1 VFVLPRLR
9 NRTHRQ
15 VRHTKK
21 LVALKTAIT
30 RGELAFLVLIFVLG
44 TAPATA
50 ETKAAKTKSAT
61 STAAAKPTSKNATK
75 SNVEVLPPKVA
86 LVPGART
93 LIATANARFTPAY
106 RSYSDKK
113 PFTTF
118 DAEKRYTGK
127 SIFTVLGK
135 QGKYLIVNV
144 PSRPNGS
151 TAFVLASSMTLS
163 ETDALITVSLKTRE
177 LVAYRGQEEI
187 LRTTVAVGQGRFPT
201 PKGTFYTLEVAKLA
215 NPAGAYG
222 PYALGLSGFSTVL
235 TEFGRGDGQLAI
247 HGTNQPALLGQNVS
261 HGCIRISNEMVTRLV
276 QEFPLGAPVVI
287 SD

>member
-1 VFVLPRLR
+1 VFVLPSAQRQIRRPRNRSCSGNRLR
-9 NRTHRQ
+9 
-15 VRHTKK
+15 
-21 LVALKTAIT
+21 TAIT
-30 RGELAFLVLIFVLG
+30 RGELAFLVLILPLAMG
-44 TAPATA
+44 P
-50 ETKAAKTKSAT
+50 S
-61 STAAAKPTSKNATK
+61 AAAKASKSTLGTSLPSPSTKNQTK
-75 SNVEVLPPKVA
+75 QQLEVLPPKVA

-93 LIATANARFTPAY
+93 LIASANTRFTPAY

-127 SIFTVLGK
+127 SIFTVLGR

-151 TAFVLASSMTLS
+151 TAFVLASSVTLS

-187 LRTTVAVGQGRFPT
+187 LRTTVAVGQNRFPT

-215 NPAGAYG
+215 NPAGPYG
-222 PYALGLSGFSTVL
+222 PYAIGLSGFSTVL
-235 TEFGRGDGQLAI
+235 TEFGRGDGQIAI
-247 HGTNQPALLGQNVS
+247 HGTNQPELLGQNVS
-261 HGCIRISNEMVTRLV
+261 HGCIRVSNEMITRLV
-276 QEFPLGAPVVI
+276 QEFPLGAPVLI
-287 SD
+287 TK

>member
-113 PFTTF
+113 PFITF
-118 DAEKRYTGK
+118 DAEKRYTGN

-144 PSRPNGS
+144 PTRPNGS
-151 TAFVLASSMTLS
+151 TAFVPASAMTLS
-163 ETDALITVSLKTRE
+163 ETDALITVSLKTRQ
-177 LVAYRGQEEI
+177 LVAYRGQQEI
-187 LRTTVAVGQGRFPT
+187 LRTTVAVGQSKFPT
-201 PKGTFYTLEVAKLA
+201 PKGTFYSLEVAKLE
-215 NPAGAYG
+215 NPAGPYG
-222 PYALGLSGFSTVL
+222 PYAIGLSAFSTVL
-235 TEFGRGDGQLAI
+235 TEFGRGDGQVAI
-247 HGTNQPALLGQNVS
+247 HGTNQPELLGQNVS
-261 HGCIRISNEMVTRLV
+261 HGCIRVSNEMVTRLV

-287 SD
+287 AD